1 MAKQIEIGE
10 TLTCFFGAYTSNPHE
25 FEFKLGEIRLIEEIV
40 KYINEKI
47 NHSKQDQTIPNVGL
61 EYFKDLELVPSKG
74 KFCWRKKLWPT
85 PLGFFFGDPND
96 GHISVVCGME
106 SSQKGPNIEKLTDN
120 LFDKARKTLTKDT
133 NSNRLRE
140 FTKDC
145 VQVIVRDGK
154 KVTGIVRCIFCDL
167 NSPAINVKIFYQIVS
182 GTGYWILS
190 NLAKHI
196 EKYHSSAHTAKK
208 KDGVGQLK
216 VEQNIKSETRS
227 FSDIV
232 LEVPKKSQKKN
243 QPCVSKQM
251 DDEIKSYEDQLYRQM
266 YVQLLEMTNLACSNK
281 ENIIRKPIQTDMNE
295 AAAPETIGICE
306 TEPDGHC
313 LFAAFALQLY
323 GCKLNSEDHRS
334 KIVELR
340 DQVVRHI
347 GQNFHD
353 FLHCLKGRVYEK
365 KEKSGSSQP
374 SKDVA
379 SECVS
384 FVSKQLSNNAWGGM
398 ETFKAISEIHGVNIV
413 VVNYDGSCN
422 LPNHFDRLNER
433 TLMVFFSDFNNNQSK
448 CLAVNSDKN
457 HYDSIVEVE
466 FSTLTRIAAEI
477 IASEAQY
484 LNFKS
489 DIQNAEIVIND
500 SIS

>member
-1 MAKQIEIGE
+1 MAKQIEISE
-10 TLTCFFGAYTSNPHE
+10 TLSCFFGAYTTNPLE

-47 NHSKQDQTIPNVGL
+47 NYSKQNQTIPNVGL
-61 EYFKDLELVPSKG
+61 EYFEDLEVVPSKG
-74 KFCWRKKLWPT
+74 KFCWRKKLCQT
-85 PLGFFFGDPND
+85 PLGLFFGDPND
-96 GHISVVCGME
+96 GHIAVVCGTD
-106 SSQKGPNIEKLTDN
+106 SSKKGPNIEKLTDN
-120 LFDKARKTLTKDT
+120 LFEKAEKTFTKDT

-145 VQVIVRDGK
+145 VQVIVSDGK
-154 KVTGIVRCIFCDL
+154 KVTGTVRCIFCNL
-167 NSPAINVKIFYQIVS
+167 NSLAVNVKIFYQIVS

-190 NLAKHI
+190 NLVKHI

-208 KDGVGQLK
+208 KDGIGQLK
-216 VEQNIKSETRS
+216 VKQKIKSEGRS

-232 LEVPKKSQKKN
+232 LNVPEKSTKKK
-243 QPCVSKQM
+243 QPCASKDM
-251 DDEIKSYEDQLYRQM
+251 DDELKSYEDQLYRQM
-266 YVQLLEMTNLACSNK
+266 YVQLLEMTNSACSNK
-281 ENIIRKPIQTDMNE
+281 ENVIRKSIQTDMNE

-313 LFAAFALQLY
+313 LFAAFALQIY
-323 GCKLNSEDHRS
+323 GCNLNSEDHRS

-340 DQVVRHI
+340 DQVVQHI

-353 FLHCLKGRVYEK
+353 SLHCLKGRVYEK
-365 KEKSGSSQP
+365 KEKSGGSQP
-374 SKDVA
+374 SKDVT
-379 SECVS
+379 SES
-384 FVSKQLSNNAWGGM
+384 FVSKHLSNNAWGGM

-413 VVNYDGSCN
+413 VVNYDGSWN
-422 LPNHFDRLNER
+422 LPNRFDRQNER

-448 CLAVNSDKN
+448 CPAVNSDKN
-457 HYDSIVEVE
+457 HSDSIVEAE
-466 FSTLTRIAAEI
+466 FSTLTRITAEI